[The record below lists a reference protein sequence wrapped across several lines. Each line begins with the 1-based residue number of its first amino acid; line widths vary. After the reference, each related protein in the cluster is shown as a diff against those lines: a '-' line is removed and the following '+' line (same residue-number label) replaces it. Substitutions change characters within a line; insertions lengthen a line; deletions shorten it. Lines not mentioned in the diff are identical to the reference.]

1 MLSHRCISLAL
12 RTAMTRTGRLCG
24 SRPAVVFVGAL
35 LFAGIV
41 SASINPGAIRRQA
54 TATSAGTEAS
64 MDFESLT
71 GCHMHGTNQYCMA
84 DSTEYQIVPEA
95 AEATATEDP
104 PSSYTACHNH
114 GSDVYCMNPKGGEVQ
129 VLAENEAVPTQT
141 AAKETAKSAAS
152 DSAKITAVTECHM
165 HETSLYCMGPS
176 STEYYVQTSI
186 TNTEEFPAQLTDCHS
201 HGEETYC
208 MSDDG
213 EAPIILAEDVESGAA
228 DPEEEHCHFHAGVE
242 HCVGGSHGSEEG
254 GARSCGRVD
263 RDYKIGIRIG
273 MLFVVLVASSIGV
286 FGPILMSTFM
296 PIKSNLFL
304 IVLKQFGTG
313 VVISTAFVHLFTH
326 ATMMFGNECLGELLY
341 EATTAAIVMA
351 GLFISF
357 LIEYFVNRVM
367 RWQENKEN
375 KSEGVLSQ
383 QALAKAEL
391 TNVTIMEAG
400 IIFHSLLIG
409 ITLVVAGDSFFITL
423 SIVIIFHQLFEGIAL
438 GTRIAAAGYGQT
450 PLAHFHSHGHSHS
463 PAPVVDRSGTSS
475 VSLTK
480 KLILGAGFALV
491 TPIGMGIG
499 IGVLNVFNGNNPS
512 TLIALGTLDALSA
525 GILVWVGLVEMWA
538 QDWMWGGELTEAGP
552 ITTTLALFGLV
563 CGMVLM
569 SVLGKWA

>member
-1 MLSHRCISLAL
+1 
-12 RTAMTRTGRLCG
+12 MTRTGRLCG

-54 TATSAGTEAS
+54 TATSAEAEAS
-64 MDFESLT
+64 MDFKSLT
-71 GCHMHGTNQYCMA
+71 GCHMHGSTQFCMA

-114 GSDVYCMNPKGGEVQ
+114 GSDVYCMNPNGGEVQ
-129 VLAENEAVPTQT
+129 VLGENEAAPTQT
-141 AAKETAKSAAS
+141 AAKETGKSSTAAS
-152 DSAKITAVTECHM
+152 DKITAVTECHM

-176 STEYYVQTSI
+176 STEYYVQTTI
-186 TNTEEFPAQLTDCHS
+186 TNTEEFPAQLTDCHN
-201 HGEETYC
+201 HGEETQ
-208 MSDDG
+208 
-213 EAPIILAEDVESGAA
+213 SGAA

-242 HCVGGSHGSEEG
+242 HCVGGSHGSEEEG
-254 GARSCGRVD
+254 GRSCGKVD

-296 PIKSNLFL
+296 PIRSNLFL

-313 VVISTAFVHLFTH
+313 VILSTAFVHLFTH

-357 LIEYFVNRVM
+357 LIEYFVHRAM
-367 RWQENKEN
+367 RWQQNKEN
-375 KSEGVLSQ
+375 KSEGPMSP
-383 QALAKAEL
+383 QAVAKAEL
-391 TNVTIMEAG
+391 TNVTIMEVG

-438 GTRIAAAGYGQT
+438 GSRIAAAGYGQT
-450 PLAHFHSHGHSHS
+450 PLALFHSHGHSHS
-463 PAPVVDRSGTSS
+463 PAPAVDRTATTSS
-475 VSLTK
+475 VSLSK

-491 TPIGMGIG
+491 TPIGMAIG
-499 IGVLNVFNGNNPS
+499 IGVLDVFNGNNPS

-525 GILVWVGLVEMWA
+525 GILVWVGLVEMLA
-538 QDWMWGGELTEAGP
+538 QDWIWGGELTDASP
-552 ITTTLALFGLV
+552 LTTGLAMFGLV

-569 SVLGKWA
+569 SLLGKWA

>member
-1 MLSHRCISLAL
+1 
-12 RTAMTRTGRLCG
+12 MTRTGRICG

-54 TATSAGTEAS
+54 TATSAGAEAS

-71 GCHMHGTNQYCMA
+71 GCHMHGTK
-84 DSTEYQIVPEA
+84 
-95 AEATATEDP
+95 
-104 PSSYTACHNH
+104 H
-114 GSDVYCMNPKGGEVQ
+114 YCMNPDGGEVQ
-129 VLAENEAVPTQT
+129 VLAENEAAPTQT
-141 AAKETAKSAAS
+141 AAKETGKSSAADS
-152 DSAKITAVTECHM
+152 DKITAVTECHM

-176 STEYYVQTSI
+176 STEYYVQTTI
-186 TNTEEFPAQLTDCHS
+186 TNTED
-201 HGEETYC
+201 YC

-242 HCVGGSHGSEEG
+242 
-254 GARSCGRVD
+254 
-263 RDYKIGIRIG
+263 Y
-273 MLFVVLVASSIGV
+273 VALQSRV

-304 IVLKQFGTG
+304 TVLKQFGTG
-313 VVISTAFVHLFTH
+313 LFTH

-357 LIEYFVNRVM
+357 LIEYFVHRAM

-375 KSEGVLSQ
+375 KSEGVMSP

-391 TNVTIMEAG
+391 TNVTIMEAV
-400 IIFHSLLIG
+400 IG

-463 PAPVVDRSGTSS
+463 PAPAVDRTGTST

-491 TPIGMGIG
+491 TPIGMAIG

-552 ITTTLALFGLV
+552 VTTTLALLGLV

-569 SVLGKWA
+569 SLLGKWA

>member
-1 MLSHRCISLAL
+1 
-12 RTAMTRTGRLCG
+12 MTRTGRICG

-54 TATSAGTEAS
+54 TATSAGAEAS

-71 GCHMHGTNQYCMA
+71 GCHMHGTK
-84 DSTEYQIVPEA
+84 
-95 AEATATEDP
+95 
-104 PSSYTACHNH
+104 H
-114 GSDVYCMNPKGGEVQ
+114 YCMNPNGGEVQ
-129 VLAENEAVPTQT
+129 VLAENEAAPTQT
-141 AAKETAKSAAS
+141 AAKETGKSSAADS
-152 DSAKITAVTECHM
+152 DKITAVTECHM
-165 HETSLYCMGPS
+165 HDTSLYCMGPS
-176 STEYYVQTSI
+176 STEYYVQTTI

-201 HGEETYC
+201 HGEETQVLQ
-208 MSDDG
+208 
-213 EAPIILAEDVESGAA
+213 APIILAEDVESGAA

-242 HCVGGSHGSEEG
+242 HCVGGSHGSEEEG
-254 GARSCGRVD
+254 GRSCGKVD

-273 MLFVVLVASSIGV
+273 MLFVVLIASSIGV

-296 PIKSNLFL
+296 PVKSNLFL
-304 IVLKQFGTG
+304 TILKQFGTG
-313 VVISTAFVHLFTH
+313 VIISTAFVHLYTH
-326 ATMMFGNECLGELLY
+326 ASMMFGNECIGELQY
-341 EATTAAIVMA
+341 EGVTSAIVMA

-357 LIEYFVNRVM
+357 VIEYFVHRAM

-375 KSEGVLSQ
+375 KSEGAMSP

-391 TNVTIMEAG
+391 TNVTIMEVG

-463 PAPVVDRSGTSS
+463 PAPAVDRTGTST

-491 TPIGMGIG
+491 TPVGMAIG

-552 ITTTLALFGLV
+552 VTTALALFGLI

-569 SVLGKWA
+569 SLLGKWA

>member
-1 MLSHRCISLAL
+1 
-12 RTAMTRTGRLCG
+12 MTRTSRFCG
-24 SRPAVVFVGAL
+24 SRPVVVFVGAL

-54 TATSAGTEAS
+54 TATSAEASEAS
-64 MDFESLT
+64 MDFKSLT
-71 GCHMHGTNQYCMA
+71 GCHMHGTQQYCMA

-95 AEATATEDP
+95 KVTATEDA

-114 GSDVYCMNPKGGEVQ
+114 GSDVYCMNPNGGEVQ

-141 AAKETAKSAAS
+141 AKETGKSAAADS
-152 DSAKITAVTECHM
+152 DKITAVTSCHM

-176 STEYYVQTSI
+176 STEYYVQTTI

-242 HCVGGSHGSEEG
+242 HCVGGSHGSEGEGEG
-254 GARSCGRVD
+254 GGRSCGRVD

-296 PIKSNLFL
+296 PIKSNIFL

-313 VVISTAFVHLFTH
+313 VIISTAFVHLFTH
-326 ATMMFGNECLGELLY
+326 ASMMFGNECLGELLY

-357 LIEYFVNRVM
+357 LIEYFVHRAM
-367 RWQENKEN
+367 RWQESKEN
-375 KSEGVLSQ
+375 KSEGAMSP
-383 QALAKAEL
+383 QAIAKAEL

-423 SIVIIFHQLFEGIAL
+423 CIVIIFHQLFEGIAL

-450 PLAHFHSHGHSHS
+450 PLAHIHSHGHSHS
-463 PAPVVDRSGTSS
+463 PTPAVDRTGTST
-475 VSLTK
+475 VSLAK
-480 KLILGAGFALV
+480 KLMLAAGFALV
-491 TPIGMGIG
+491 TPIGMAIG
-499 IGVLNVFNGNNPS
+499 IGVLNVFNGNDPK

-552 ITTTLALFGLV
+552 VTTALALFGLV

-569 SVLGKWA
+569 SLLGKWA

>member
-1 MLSHRCISLAL
+1 
-12 RTAMTRTGRLCG
+12 MTRTGRICG

-54 TATSAGTEAS
+54 TATSAGAEAS
-64 MDFESLT
+64 MDFKSLT
-71 GCHMHGTNQYCMA
+71 GCHMHGATQYCMA

-114 GSDVYCMNPKGGEVQ
+114 GSDVQVLSYCMNPNGGEVQ
-129 VLAENEAVPTQT
+129 VLGENEAAPTQT
-141 AAKETAKSAAS
+141 AAKETGKSSAA
-152 DSAKITAVTECHM
+152 DTDKITAVTECHM

-176 STEYYVQTSI
+176 STEYYVQTTI
-186 TNTEEFPAQLTDCHS
+186 TNTED
-201 HGEETYC
+201 YC

-242 HCVGGSHGSEEG
+242 HCVGGSHGSEEEG
-254 GARSCGRVD
+254 TRSCGKVD

-313 VVISTAFVHLFTH
+313 VIISTAFVHLFTH

-357 LIEYFVNRVM
+357 LIEYFVHRAM

-375 KSEGVLSQ
+375 KSEGVMSP

-409 ITLVVAGDSFFITL
+409 ITLVVAGDSFFVTL

-450 PLAHFHSHGHSHS
+450 PLAQFHSHGHSHS
-463 PAPVVDRSGTSS
+463 PAPAVDRTGTSS

-491 TPIGMGIG
+491 TPIGMAIG

-538 QDWMWGGELTEAGP
+538 QDWMWGGELTEASP
-552 ITTTLALFGLV
+552 LTTALALFGLV

-569 SVLGKWA
+569 SLLGKWA